1 MSSQLFPVIMETM
14 TRYTISGVN
23 LEMPKNVQIKGT
35 KDGIVIS
42 LSDKADITQ
51 LKQELLQL
59 LVEQKKG
66 PYSGGELE
74 VQVMLGD
81 RLFSEEEEADF
92 AGIIRD
98 NSQMKIKA
106 FYSNVMTK
114 EAAKKWKEAEQIYS
128 MATIIRSGQVLH
140 VPGDFLLIGDINP
153 GGQIRADGNIFVLGQ
168 IKGIVHAGFSG
179 AVDAVVAGKFLYPA
193 QVRIAHKFYS
203 FDDEAYKEIGDT
215 DLLAAFIDETKNI
228 EIDGIHTLRKIRPH
242 IANFQGG
249 R

>member
-1 MSSQLFPVIMETM
+1 MQ
-14 TRYTISGVN
+14 
-23 LEMPKNVQIKGT
+23 KNVQIKGT

-42 LSDKADITQ
+42 LSDKADIMQ
-51 LKQELLQL
+51 LRQELLQL
-59 LVEQKKG
+59 LIEQKQG
-66 PYSGGELE
+66 PYSGEKLE
-74 VQVMLGD
+74 VQVQLGN

-92 AGIIRD
+92 AGIIHD

-114 EAAKKWKEAEQIYS
+114 EAAKKWKEEEQIYS
-128 MATIIRSGQVLH
+128 MATIIRSGQVIH

-168 IKGIVHAGFSG
+168 IKGIVHAGFAGSK
-179 AVDAVVAGKFLYPA
+179 DAVVAGKFLYPS
-193 QVRIAHKFYS
+193 QIRIASEFYS

-215 DLLAAFIDETKNI
+215 DLKAAFITDTKDI
-228 EIDGIHTLRKIRPH
+228 KVDGVHTLRKVRPH